1 MPASAARNKVRP
13 KNVLFIAV
21 DDMKPALGCY
31 GDPVARTPHIDA
43 LAADGVVFRR
53 AYCQQAVSGPT
64 RASLL
69 TGLRPEEVGVT
80 ELNTWM
86 RAKNPDVVTLPQ
98 AFREAGYETR
108 GVGKIFH
115 GTKNS
120 LDERSWSERPS
131 LYEYSRN
138 EEYQLAVNKTGKKAR
153 AVEFADVPDSLY
165 FDVKIRNEALA
176 RLEELSRSDEPFFL
190 AVGFLKPHLPFCAPE
205 RYRELYAGRDFALA
219 DTLRARPENAPEIA
233 CHNSEELRGYTDI
246 PDLMPLSAEQE
257 AELRRAYYACVSFT
271 DDNIGAILDRLKE
284 LGLYDDTL
292 IVLWGDHGYHLGE
305 QDLWCKSTV
314 YEAAC
319 RAPLVIKPT
328 GRPRHREVEEVVEFL
343 DVYPTVSTCAASRT
357 VTAFRGGACGRCST
371 GGACANAMPSVSFS
385 VLIRRLRA
393 LRSGVTW
400 AMPFVTGRWT
410 YTEWVDLT
418 GRVAECELYDMS
430 PGGPERRNL
439 AGEPRFGSVERRM
452 SRALHRVLRNQK
464 GGDGHCGRRVREAEL
479 IRSEL

>member
-1 MPASAARNKVRP
+1 MKRKYGLLGLLLVSGADAAARNKVRP

-31 GDPVARTPHIDA
+31 GDRVARTPHIDA
-43 LAADGVVFRR
+43 LAADGAVFRR

-86 RAKNPDVVTLPQ
+86 RAKVPDVVTLPQ

-246 PDLMPLSAEQE
+246 PDLMPLSAQGLLRMRFVYRRQYRGDLGPVEG
-257 AELRRAYYACVSFT
+257 AGALRRYADRPLGRSRLSSGRT
-271 DDNIGAILDRLKE
+271 GAVVQIDRL
-284 LGLYDDTL
+284 
-292 IVLWGDHGYHLGE
+292 
-305 QDLWCKSTV
+305 
-314 YEAAC
+314 
-319 RAPLVIKPT
+319 
-328 GRPRHREVEEVVEFL
+328 
-343 DVYPTVSTCAASRT
+343 
-357 VTAFRGGACGRCST
+357 
-371 GGACANAMPSVSFS
+371 
-385 VLIRRLRA
+385 
-393 LRSGVTW
+393 
-400 AMPFVTGRWT
+400 
-410 YTEWVDLT
+410 
-418 GRVAECELYDMS
+418 
-430 PGGPERRNL
+430 
-439 AGEPRFGSVERRM
+439 
-452 SRALHRVLRNQK
+452 
-464 GGDGHCGRRVREAEL
+464 
-479 IRSEL
+479 